1 MMTHRYIFFWLM
13 ISGVTLACSPI
24 KIFTEAPGE
33 QEVSHYK
40 TFAFMPVDEKQM
52 DQASLV
58 LYDEIRKSI
67 TAQLREKAYQID
79 TENPELLIA
88 FNILTD
94 EQRKEVTK
102 SADPYGAYG
111 RMWPYNPYYRGWY
124 PTNQYRYKEIQI
136 EKTGTMIVDLFDNQ
150 KQELVWRGIGTGPV
164 NNPEE
169 RFETA
174 YKMVD
179 KIFKA
184 FPASTSGPI
193 SVSNE

>member
-1 MMTHRYIFFWLM
+1 MTYRYIFFWIVLGS
-13 ISGVTLACSPI
+13 INLACSPI
-24 KIFTEAPGE
+24 KIFSEAPGE

-40 TFAFMPVDEKQM
+40 TFAFMSIDEKQL

-67 TAQLREKAYQID
+67 TEQLRQKAYQVD
-79 TENPELLIA
+79 AENPELLIA

-102 SADPYGAYG
+102 SSNPYGAYG
-111 RMWPYNPYYRGWY
+111 SMWPYNPYYRGWY
-124 PTNQYRYKEIQI
+124 PSNQHRYKEIQI
-136 EKTGTMIVDLFDNQ
+136 EKTGTLVVDLFNNQ
-150 KQELVWRGIGTGPV
+150 EQELVWRGIGIGPV

-184 FPASTSGPI
+184 FPASTASP
-193 SVSNE
+193 VSAAN

>member
-1 MMTHRYIFFWLM
+1 MTYRYIFFL
-13 ISGVTLACSPI
+13 IILSSIILACSPI
-24 KIFTEAPGE
+24 KILSEAPE
-33 QEVSHYK
+33 AQEVNHFK
-40 TFAFMPVDEKQM
+40 TFAFMQVDEKQM

-67 TAQLREKAYQID
+67 TAQLRQKAYQID

-136 EKTGTMIVDLFDNQ
+136 QKTGTMIIDMFDNQ
-150 KQELVWRGIGTGPV
+150 KQALVWRGLGIGPV

-184 FPASTSGPI
+184 FPESVGG
-193 SVSNE
+193 SVSVSK